1 MKNSIKTLLAAA
13 TLCVAAGNALAE
25 DIAIGAVF
33 PMSGPNASFGELYQT
48 ATSLAVDH
56 INADKMLKE
65 TLVIKYEDSQG
76 LPQPGMIA
84 ISKLV
89 DVEKVPYAMVAF
101 SGVSKAVA
109 GVTQRTKTVT
119 ANGGA
124 VAPDL
129 AYLGPYFWNLI
140 PLAHLEVPTLVQ
152 YLVHQ
157 RKLSKFALI
166 FMDDPLGSA
175 IRDQL
180 KLSVSKEGGTLLD
193 AMAVPVGSQQF
204 SGIAAKIRELNPDVV
219 YIASAG
225 AQQNQLIKQLRD
237 NGVKQQIVG
246 YSAFSLP
253 DTNKLPEAKGVL
265 YTSQKID
272 WASSDTVTKRFVAD
286 YKARNKGRQPT
297 AYAANYYN
305 AVRLFA
311 LLAGDLEKQKKP
323 IDGDNLLAQ
332 RKATKSFD
340 MVGGKMTFM
349 DNGTVLSPIQI
360 TEIDG
365 GDGNI
370 LDTAAK

>member
-1 MKNSIKTLLAAA
+1 MKVFHKPLG
-13 TLCVAAGNALAE
+13 VAALALACAAPALAE
-25 DIAIGAVF
+25 TAIGAVF
-33 PMSGPNASFGELYQT
+33 PMSGPQAAFGELYQT

-56 INADKMLKE
+56 INADKLLKDK
-65 TLVIKYEDSQG
+65 LVIKYEDSQG
-76 LPQPGMIA
+76 LPQQGVIA

-140 PLAHLEVPTLVQ
+140 PLAHLEVPTLVN
-152 YLVHQ
+152 YLVKQ
-157 RKLSKFALI
+157 RKLSKFVLI

-175 IRDQL
+175 VRDQL
-180 KLSVSKEGGTLLD
+180 KLSLSQSGGSLLET
-193 AMAVPVGSQQF
+193 MAVPVGSQQF
-204 SGIAAKIRELNPDVV
+204 AGVAAKVRELNPDVI
-219 YIASAG
+219 YIASGG
-225 AQQNQLIKQLRD
+225 AQQNQLVKQLRD
-237 NGVKQQIVG
+237 NGLKQQIAS

-253 DTNKLPEAKGVL
+253 DTNKLPEAKGAL

-272 WASSDTVTKRFVAD
+272 WASSDAVTKRFVAD
-286 YKARNKGRQPT
+286 YKSRNQNRQPT

-311 LLAGDLEKQKKP
+311 LLAGDLEKAGKH

-332 RKATKSFD
+332 RKAVKSFD
-340 MVGGKMTFM
+340 MVGGKMIFQ
-349 DNGTVLSPIQI
+349 DNGTVLAPIQI

-365 GDGNI
+365 EAGKPI
-370 LDTAAK
+370 EASK